1 MTQSGSSERR
11 HFHRISF
18 EGVAYFECDG
28 SEHRVRLLDL
38 SLHGALVNLESE
50 EQGDTALEGSHCRL
64 RVPLSP
70 DLDIHLDT
78 RIARV
83 TGSELGLAV
92 ERLDLDSAQHL
103 KRLVEL
109 NLGDDELLH
118 RDLAALFE
126 S

>member
-11 HFHRISF
+11 HFHRINF
-18 EGVAYFECDG
+18 EGVAFFECDG
-28 SEHRVRLLDL
+28 RERRVHLLDL
-38 SLHGALVNLESE
+38 SLHGALVNLEGGG
-50 EQGDTALEGSHCRL
+50 QGGPALEGSHCRL

-83 TGSELGLAV
+83 TGNELGLAI

>member
-1 MTQSGSSERR
+1 VTQSGSSERR
-11 HFHRISF
+11 QFHRISF
-18 EGVAYFECDG
+18 EGVAYLECKG
-28 SEHRVRLLDL
+28 SERRVRLLDL
-38 SLHGALVNLESE
+38 SLHGALVNLDGEA
-50 EQGDTALEGSHCRL
+50 QGTPAGDGTPCRL
-64 RVPLSP
+64 RVPLAP
-70 DLDIHLDT
+70 DLDILLDT